1 VSQRGPIFQL
11 ASAKIAA
18 KNVAAQ
24 KDEKKFG
31 QKNFVPKPF
40 SKTSLLVFSKHNE
53 AILK

>member
-24 KDEKKFG
+24 KDEKK
-31 QKNFVPKPF
+31 NWPKKF
-40 SKTSLLVFSKHNE
+40 RAE
-53 AILK
+53 AIFQNIAFSFLQT